1 MPQSSP
7 KTHPMEF
14 GMGNFCHSSFQSRI
28 TIKPVS
34 KAPIRDP
41 KSEQR
46 GVKEVGDLARDN
58 NSKSNNLQIKRVF
71 VTIIIM
77 E

>member
-46 GVKEVGDLARDN
+46 GVKEAGDLARDN
-58 NSKSNNLQIKRVF
+58 NFKSNNLEIKK
-71 VTIIIM
+71 IIL